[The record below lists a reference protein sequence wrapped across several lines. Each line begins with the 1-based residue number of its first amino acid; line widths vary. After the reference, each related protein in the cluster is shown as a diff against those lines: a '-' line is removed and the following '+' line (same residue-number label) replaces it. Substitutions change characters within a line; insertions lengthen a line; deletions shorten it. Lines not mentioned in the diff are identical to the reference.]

1 MDVFEQAILFAVERH
16 VGAVRKGTET
26 PYITHPMEAA
36 AIVATMTSDRE
47 VLAAAV
53 LHDVVED
60 TKTTLEE
67 VRQRFGDR
75 VASLVAYESENKRE
89 GLPAAETWLLRKQET
104 IDLLRRTTDR
114 AEKMLV
120 IGDKLSNIRA
130 LDRDYT
136 ALGEK
141 VWERFNVRDKE
152 LHHWYYSSVA
162 EATAELS
169 DTPAWRELDA
179 LVRNVFD

>member
-1 MDVFEQAILFAVERH
+1 MDLFEQAILFAVERH
-16 VGAVRKGTET
+16 AGAVRKGTET

-36 AIVATMTSDRE
+36 AIVATMTNDRE

-60 TKTTLEE
+60 TPTTIEE

-89 GLPAAETWLLRKQET
+89 GRPASETWLVRKQET

-120 IGDKLSNIRA
+120 IGDKLSNIRG
-130 LDRDYT
+130 LCRDYER
-136 ALGEK
+136 LGDA
-141 VWERFNVRDKE
+141 VWERFNVKDKA
-152 LHHWYYSSVA
+152 LHAWYYRSVV
-162 EATAELS
+162 EATKDMSSHHAWQEL
-169 DTPAWRELDA
+169 AA
-179 LVRNVFD
+179 LMHTVFD